1 MAKRTPAT
9 AALDR
14 AGLTYSVH
22 EYDYDSR
29 ADRIGVH
36 AAQCLGVPPEIVLK
50 TLVATVD
57 RKPVCVLV
65 PSNAEVSMKRLAGAF
80 GGRSAQM
87 SPPAQAERIT
97 GYRVGGISPFG
108 QRRPLPT
115 VIDES
120 ALEQEAVF
128 LNGGQRGLQLRLS
141 PKDAAA
147 ALNAKAAKVIV

>member
-14 AGLTYSVH
+14 AGLTYSIH
-22 EYDYDSR
+22 EYDYDPR

-36 AAQCLGVPPEIVLK
+36 AAQCLGVPPETVLK

-57 RKPVCVLV
+57 RQPVCVLL

-87 SPPAQAERIT
+87 SAPAESERIT
-97 GYRVGGISPFG
+97 GYHVGGISAFG
-108 QRRPLPT
+108 
-115 VIDES
+115 
-120 ALEQEAVF
+120 
-128 LNGGQRGLQLRLS
+128 
-141 PKDAAA
+141 
-147 ALNAKAAKVIV
+147 